1 MQRIKSITLRNF
13 KFFYGNE
20 TKQPQNKLELNQNHL
35 LLYGENGSGKSSIY
49 WALYTFLQSSLKTDN
64 QIEKYFIPNHPEN
77 LRNRFAKDTDESGIV
92 IEFIDERG
100 TITKEISSRT
110 RNTINDSTVLKI
122 NASSDLLNYKY
133 LSKLYDFRNSE
144 EIDLFDWFEREIL
157 MFIDFEEGFFDHQ
170 GTISS
175 STMAS
180 DWWHFISKAPEEL
193 PYNGN
198 VVSVSSPEYVRFK
211 NQTLPKFIELLKSF
225 LRRITTSANQI
236 LTNEFDEI
244 FSIDF
249 NVDSIECDYN
259 KYVSQRAKD
268 GLLHRPRIPLKV
280 VFDHAKL
287 NSSSKGIDK
296 PHTFLNE
303 ARLTAIAL
311 AIRLAMLDQRP
322 LLPDTA
328 RLLILD
334 DLLLSLDMSHRDKVL
349 DIILS
354 FVDDYQLIILTHD
367 RAFFNL
373 CKNRIK
379 NRIKEDDEYK
389 WEFKEMYQSETKLNI
404 PCPFIP
410 DKKDYLDLA
419 KKYLHDFDY
428 PASANYLRK
437 ECERVISKIL
447 PKNMLYKDDLDSG
460 STKLFLDGL
469 IGKLKTYCKDIGMDY
484 SPFEK
489 LKEHKDILMNPLSH
503 DNIESPIYKSEL
515 LNSIEL
521 IVKLNQLQ
529 IKTFGLADADNEIP
543 FILMETDKDGND
555 WEYTFYLKE
564 NFRAIRDLSG
574 TWHISNPECEFKKR
588 RNITLN
594 QSEETLESKLK
605 LKKGYDQIRYQL
617 GIKIEGSVPKDL
629 KDLIKKDGDLIIPI
643 ENPFVN

>member
-49 WALYTFLQSSLKTDN
+49 WGLYTFLQSSLKTDS
-64 QIEKYFIPNHPEN
+64 QIEKYFLPNHPEN
-77 LRNRFAKDTDESGIV
+77 LRNRFARDADDSGIV
-92 IEFIDERG
+92 IEFIDEHG
-100 TITKEISSRT
+100 TITKEISNRT
-110 RNTINDSTVLKI
+110 RNTISDSTVLKI
-122 NASSDLLNYKY
+122 NAGSDFLNYKY

-144 EIDLFDWFEREIL
+144 EINLFDWFEREIL
-157 MFIDFEEGFFDHQ
+157 MFIDFEEGYTDHH

-175 STMAS
+175 STLAS
-180 DWWHFISKAPEEL
+180 DWWNFVSSAPALL
-193 PYNGN
+193 PRNGN
-198 VVSVSSPEYVRFK
+198 VVSVSSPEYVRLK
-211 NQTLPKFIELLKSF
+211 TQTIPKFIELLKSF
-225 LRRITTSANQI
+225 LHRITQKANQI
-236 LTNEFDEI
+236 LIDEFEEK

-249 NVDSIECDYN
+249 NVESIECDYN

-268 GLLHRPRIPLKV
+268 GLLHRPKIPLKV
-280 VFDHAKL
+280 VFDHSKL
-287 NSSSKGIDK
+287 RVSSKGIDK

-322 LLPDTA
+322 LLPNTA
-328 RLLILD
+328 RLLVLD

-349 DIILS
+349 DIILT
-354 FVDDYQLIILTHD
+354 FVDDYQLIILSHD
-367 RAFFNL
+367 RAFYNL

-379 NRIKEDDEYK
+379 NRIKDSDEFK
-389 WEFKEMYQSETKLNI
+389 WEFKEMFQSETKLNI

-419 KKYLHDFDY
+419 KKYLHEFDY

-437 ECERVISKIL
+437 ECERVISTIL

-460 STKLFLDGL
+460 SAKLLLDGL
-469 IGKLKTYCKDIGMDY
+469 IGKLKTYCKEIGMDY

-521 IVKLNQLQ
+521 IVKLNQLE
-529 IKTFGLADADNEIP
+529 IKTIGLADANNEIS
-543 FILMETDKDGND
+543 FVLMETDKDGNV

-564 NFRAIRDLSG
+564 NFRAIKDLTG
-574 TWHISNPECEFKKR
+574 VWHISNPECEFQKR
-588 RNITLN
+588 KNITLSLN
-594 QSEETLESKLK
+594 EESLDSIQK
-605 LKKGYDQIRYQL
+605 LKKGYDQIRHRL
-617 GIKIEGSVPKDL
+617 GINVEGSIPKDL
-629 KDLIKKDGDLIIPI
+629 KSIIKINGDLILT
-643 ENPFVN
+643 

>member
-13 KFFYGNE
+13 KFFYGSE
-20 TKQPQNKLELNQNHL
+20 TKQPQNKIELNQNHL

-49 WALYTFLQSSLKTDN
+49 WALYTFLQSSLKSDD

-77 LRNRFAKDTDESGIV
+77 LRNRFAKDSDDSGIV

-110 RNTINDSTVLKI
+110 RNTISDSTVLKI
-122 NASSDLLNYKY
+122 NASSDFLNYKY

-157 MFIDFEEGFFDHQ
+157 MFVDFEEGYTDHQ
-170 GTISS
+170 GKISS
-175 STMAS
+175 STLAS
-180 DWWHFISKAPEEL
+180 DWWHFISKSTDDL

-198 VVSVSSPEYVRFK
+198 VVSVSSTEYIRYK
-211 NQTLPKFIELLKSF
+211 TQTIPKFVELLKSF
-225 LRRITTSANQI
+225 LRKITTSANQI
-236 LTNEFDEI
+236 LTNEFDEK

-249 NVDSIECDYN
+249 NVESIECDYN

-268 GLLHRPRIPLKV
+268 GILHRPKIPLKV

-287 NSSSKGIDK
+287 NLTSKGIDK

-322 LLPDTA
+322 LLPNTA

-349 DIILS
+349 DIILG

-379 NRIKEDDEYK
+379 NRIKEEDEFK
-389 WEFKEMYQSETKLNI
+389 WEFKEMYQSENKLNI

-419 KKYLHDFDY
+419 TKYLNEFDY
-428 PASANYLRK
+428 PACANYLRK

-460 STKLFLDGL
+460 SIKLFLDGL
-469 IGKLKTYCKDIGMDY
+469 IGKLKTYFEEIGVDY

-515 LNSIEL
+515 VNAIDL
-521 IVKLNQLQ
+521 IVKLNELK
-529 IKTFGLADADNEIP
+529 IKTIGLADNDNEIP
-543 FILMETDKDGND
+543 FILFETDKEGNN

-564 NFRAIRDLSG
+564 NFRAIKDLSG
-574 TWHISNPECEFKKR
+574 IWHISNPECEFKSKK
-588 RNITLN
+588 NISFSLT
-594 QSEETLESKLK
+594 EESIESKQK
-605 LKKGYDQIRYQL
+605 LKKGYNQIRHYL
-617 GIKIEGSVPKDL
+617 GINIEGSIPKDL
-629 KDLIKKDGDLIIPI
+629 KTIIKKDGVLILP
-643 ENPFVN
+643 